1 MNRLLFST
9 MIPMACL
16 LVILLLI
23 FWQYAGQYN
32 KLSENLAVS
41 SKFNLSFKDE
51 LDLEMYYL
59 AIGSKEA
66 SELDDVVGQVEDAQE
81 IMENELIMGTEAY
94 RNGNLIY
101 LSNPAVWYTAEGG
114 IRALDQMIG
123 DLEFA
128 LLK

>member
-1 MNRLLFST
+1 MRGVPQKRKKQMGLEKRMNRLLFST

-81 IMENELIMGTEAY
+81 IMEKLRKNTYHTSG
-94 RNGNLIY
+94 
-101 LSNPAVWYTAEGG
+101 V
-114 IRALDQMIG
+114 
-123 DLEFA
+123 
-128 LLK
+128 K

>member
-1 MNRLLFST
+1 MCLYWTGMLQWEQRRE
-9 MIPMACL
+9 ACTGD
-16 LVILLLI
+16 
-23 FWQYAGQYN
+23 YG
-32 KLSENLAVS
+32 
-41 SKFNLSFKDE
+41 
-51 LDLEMYYL
+51 
-59 AIGSKEA
+59 
-66 SELDDVVGQVEDAQE
+66 
-81 IMENELIMGTEAY
+81 NELIMGTEAY

>member
-1 MNRLLFST
+1 
-9 MIPMACL
+9 
-16 LVILLLI
+16 
-23 FWQYAGQYN
+23 
-32 KLSENLAVS
+32 
-41 SKFNLSFKDE
+41 
-51 LDLEMYYL
+51 
-59 AIGSKEA
+59 
-66 SELDDVVGQVEDAQE
+66 
-81 IMENELIMGTEAY
+81 MENELIMGTEAY